1 MAFDLSAT
9 GPRFFMQNGYNF
21 EKRITD
27 DGTVLIHLPFYCVGI
42 VSGNRIYFDENS
54 TFMLGDFSMELWG
67 NTLNYAMSDDANINT
82 DFVDTRKNLQ
92 DYLNEKRARETQA
105 VLARIN
111 YTVYDDHLLY
121 DSENDENDEND
132 NEDEDD
138 ELTDYED
145 FYDNETADNLL
156 PVG

>member
-1 MAFDLSAT
+1 MDFDLSAA

-105 VLARIN
+105 VLASIN

-121 DSENDENDEND
+121 DSEDDDEDEND
-132 NEDEDD
+132 DED

-156 PVG
+156 TVPVG

>member
-1 MAFDLSAT
+1 
-9 GPRFFMQNGYNF
+9 
-21 EKRITD
+21 
-27 DGTVLIHLPFYCVGI
+27 
-42 VSGNRIYFDENS
+42 
-54 TFMLGDFSMELWG
+54 
-67 NTLNYAMSDDANINT
+67 MSDDANINT

-121 DSENDENDEND
+121 DSENDEND
-132 NEDEDD
+132 D